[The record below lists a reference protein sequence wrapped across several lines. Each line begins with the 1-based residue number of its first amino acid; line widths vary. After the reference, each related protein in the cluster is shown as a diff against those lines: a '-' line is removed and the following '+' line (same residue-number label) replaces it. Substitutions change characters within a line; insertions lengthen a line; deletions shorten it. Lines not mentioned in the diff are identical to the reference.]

1 MDAVIPTEIG
11 MPTIWTVVRGQSDES
26 TELGK
31 NLDCADEVRENAS
44 IWMADQQ
51 RAVAHYN
58 RKARPRVFKIGTL
71 VPRKVF
77 ENIVERGVGK
87 FQANW
92 KGPYIITKAGES

>member
-11 MPTIWTVVRGQSDES
+11 VPTIRTVVRGQSNES

-31 NLDCADEVRENAS
+31 NLDWTDEVRENAF
-44 IWMADQQ
+44 IRMANYQQ

-58 RKARPRVFKIGTL
+58 LKAWPRVR
-71 VPRKVF
+71 RKVF
-77 ENIVERGVGK
+77 ENTAERGVGK

-92 KGPYIITKAGES
+92 EDPYIITKASES